1 VTPLARTLIVLLLA
15 AVTLAA
21 SSGPPKLTVS
31 AASKPSALTAGSP
44 WQAAVRVRRGS
55 APVGGARVSVLIARG
70 AVKRSFAARAAGRGL
85 YRARVVFPSPGRWV
99 YSARLGK
106 RSFRLGAVTVRAP
119 SVRLAT
125 AGDVVI
131 DADGSLVVADVLGNQ
146 VVRLTGRTLTRLAR
160 LEFAVEVALNPRG
173 GIGVVTEERRV
184 QQIESGSVR
193 TIAGGRRPGFSGD
206 GGPATAALLEQPT
219 SIAYDAA
226 GNLFIT
232 ELGGRIRRVDAAT
245 GTIATFAG
253 VGGQGF
259 GGDGGPATRAQLDRP
274 HGLAVA
280 ADGTVY
286 FGDTFNNRIR
296 KVAPDGTIST
306 VAVGLGTPN
315 DVTLAP
321 DGALYA
327 TDYGNNRIVRI
338 GTGGVVTQVASADGP
353 NSVAVAPDGTVYAT
367 ERTHPWVLR
376 VEPNGTVTRLP
387 R

>member
-1 VTPLARTLIVLLLA
+1 M
-15 AVTLAA
+15 
-21 SSGPPKLTVS
+21 
-31 AASKPSALTAGSP
+31 
-44 WQAAVRVRRGS
+44 Q
-55 APVGGARVSVLIARG
+55 IAQG

-85 YRARVVFPSPGRWV
+85 YRARVVFPSAGRWV
-99 YSARLGK
+99 YSARLGR

-119 SVRLAT
+119 AVRLMT

-146 VVRLTGRTLTRLAR
+146 VVRLTGRTLTRLAK
-160 LEFAVEVALNPRG
+160 LEFAVEVASNPRG
-173 GIGVVTEERRV
+173 GVGVVTEERRV
-184 QQIESGSVR
+184 QQIEGGGVR
-193 TIAGGRRPGFSGD
+193 TIAGGSRPGFDGD

-219 SIAYDAA
+219 SIAYDAS

-245 GTIATFAG
+245 GTITTFAG

-306 VAVGLGTPN
+306 VAVGLSTPN
-315 DVTLAP
+315 DVTLSPA
-321 DGALYA
+321 GALYA

-338 GTGGVVTQVASADGP
+338 GAGGVVTQVASADGP
-353 NSVAVAPDGTVYAT
+353 NSVAVAADGTVYAT

-376 VEPNGTVTRLP
+376 VDPNGTVTRLP
-387 R
+387 G